1 VSTDV
6 IVVGAGP
13 NGLTA
18 AALLARHGLGVQVI
32 EHAEELGGGLRSQEL
47 TLPGFLH
54 DVCAAVHTF
63 GVLSPAFD
71 ALDLQV
77 HGLSWVTPDAS
88 LAHPFDVAPAV
99 LVEASLAATADGLG
113 VDAERYRKLLSPW
126 VLGGRELFAD
136 VLAPLAWPKHPLLM
150 ARLGWFGLRSVRRLV
165 TRFESAR
172 TRALFGGCALHSVL
186 PLDASLSA
194 AVALVFLVAGHVH
207 PWPVVRGGSRN
218 IARAL
223 QRVCEAHGVQFEC
236 RRTVRSLSELPEA
249 RAYLFDLAPRQLAQI
264 AASALPTGYQR
275 ALERYRMGPG
285 VFKVDWALSEP
296 IPWRD
301 EACAR
306 ASTVHVGGSFEEIEL
321 AERQAHR
328 GELPERP
335 ALIVAQQ
342 SMLDSTR
349 APSGKHT
356 GYAYCHVPAGSDHDM
371 TAAIEAQ
378 MERFA
383 PGFRQTILERHTRG
397 PSQWQAYNPSYLGGA
412 VTGGVADLGQ
422 FISRP
427 TLRWDSY
434 STPNPKLFLC
444 SHSTPP
450 GGGVHG
456 MCGAHAARSVLRR
469 VFGKRW
475 SLSGASGS
483 ARLRG

>member
-1 VSTDV
+1 M

-18 AALLARHGLGVQVI
+18 AALLARHGLDVQVI
-32 EHAEELGGGLRSQEL
+32 EHAEDLGGGLRSQEL

-54 DVCAAVHTF
+54 DVCAAVHTM
-63 GVLSPAFD
+63 GILSPAFD
-71 ALDLQV
+71 ALDLQA
-77 HGLSWVTPDAS
+77 HGLSWATPDAS

-99 LVEASLAATADGLG
+99 LVEASLAATAESLE
-113 VDAERYRKLLSPW
+113 VDAERYRKLLEPW
-126 VLGGRELFAD
+126 VLAGQDLFAD
-136 VLAPLAWPKHPLLM
+136 VLTPLAWPRHPLLM

-172 TRALFGGCALHSVL
+172 TRALFAGCAMHSVL
-186 PLDASLSA
+186 PLDAPLTA

-207 PWPVVRGGSRN
+207 PWPVARGGSRN
-218 IARAL
+218 IAKAL
-223 QRVCEAHGVQFEC
+223 QHACEAHGVQFEMG
-236 RRTVRSLSELPEA
+236 RTVRSLDELPDA
-249 RAYLFDLAPRQLAQI
+249 RAYVFDLAPRQLAQI
-264 AASALPTGYQR
+264 AAAELPLGYQR

-296 IPWRD
+296 IPWLD

-306 ASTVHVGGSFEEIEL
+306 ASTVHVGGSFEEIAL
-321 AERQAHR
+321 AERQASR
-328 GELPERP
+328 GEIPERP

-342 SMLDSTR
+342 SLWDSTR
-349 APSGKHT
+349 APPGKHT
-356 GYAYCHVPAGSDHDM
+356 GYAYCHVPEGCERDM

-383 PGFRQTILERHTRG
+383 PGFKQTILERHTRG
-397 PSQWQAYNPSYLGGA
+397 PSQWQAYNPSYIGGA
-412 VTGGVADLGQ
+412 VTGGVADIWQ

-427 TLRWDSY
+427 TLRWDPY

-456 MCGAHAARSVLRR
+456 MCGAHAARSVLSR

-475 SLSGASGS
+475 SLSRASGS